1 MSFRL
6 LPVLLLAPALAIAHG
21 GAGVAALAD
30 VAPSVP
36 VAPAALPDDETRIGA
51 GDAHAQGGDDA
62 HHAHHAHGAP
72 AAAPDG
78 AMLPEGAPWPADEPL
93 SRGMARVRAA
103 TLALEHAAHVPLEPA
118 QARDI
123 AAELRSATQMMFA
136 ECRLAPAPDAAL
148 HPLLAT
154 VLEAAGRLDG
164 GFDAGAL
171 ASLQTVLARYPRLFD
186 DAAWS
191 ASQSD

>member
-6 LPVLLLAPALAIAHG
+6 LPVLLLAPALALAHG
-21 GAGVAALAD
+21 GADVAALAD

-36 VAPAALPDDETRIGA
+36 VEPTPPPDGETRIGA
-51 GDAHAQGGDDA
+51 GDAHAHGGAD
-62 HHAHHAHGAP
+62 AHHAHGAL
-72 AAAPDG
+72 AMASDG

-93 SRGMARVRAA
+93 SRGMARVRTA

-118 QARDI
+118 QVRDI

-154 VLEAAGRLDG
+154 VLEAAGRLEH

-171 ASLQTVLARYPRLFD
+171 ASLQAVLARYPRLFD